1 MILEAKCPDCGK
13 RAEVSDDM
21 LEVKCKV
28 CGFHVS
34 YDEYIE
40 MMKGKA
46 LSMADDFQ
54 MNSDRRPY

>member
-21 LEVKCKV
+21 SEVRCKE

-46 LSMADDFQ
+46 LSLADDFQ
-54 MNSDRRPY
+54 MNSDRHPL

>member
-21 LEVKCKV
+21 SEVKCKE

-46 LSMADDFQ
+46 LSLADDF
-54 MNSDRRPY
+54 R